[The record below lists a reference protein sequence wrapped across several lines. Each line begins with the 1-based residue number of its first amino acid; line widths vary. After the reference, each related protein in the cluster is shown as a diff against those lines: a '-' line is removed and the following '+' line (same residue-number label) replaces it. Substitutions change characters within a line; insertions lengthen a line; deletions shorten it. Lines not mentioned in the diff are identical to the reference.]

1 MLVLVFRSS
10 EVVLALA
17 TLKFAVQM
25 GSKASLEDLTF
36 LGVLTPQLDF
46 AVLMD

>member
-10 EVVLALA
+10 EIVLALA
-17 TLKFAVQM
+17 TLKSAVKM
-25 GSKASLEDLTF
+25 GSKASLEDLAF

-46 AVLMD
+46 AVLRD